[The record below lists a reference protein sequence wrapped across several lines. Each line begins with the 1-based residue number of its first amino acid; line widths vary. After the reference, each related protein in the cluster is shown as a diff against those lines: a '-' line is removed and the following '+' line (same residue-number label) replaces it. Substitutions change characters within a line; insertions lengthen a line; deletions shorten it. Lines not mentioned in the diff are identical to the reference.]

1 MGTSILFVSLLNYL
15 QRNPNAHV
23 VLIRKQEI
31 GYGFRLRLLQSQ
43 NRSSPLLKQIHIK
56 YLSSASELN
65 QFIVA
70 SRLSY
75 EYDLLAIDNWG
86 DFFKESTAV
95 VKMSKTL
102 GLLKELGVPSLL
114 LDNQLNSTALK
125 EYDSFFRSSFS
136 SILQIHIVSPS
147 LYSVVSLS
155 PYRGD
160 DGAVSFRVAEHSIQL
175 QSS

>member
-1 MGTSILFVSLLNYL
+1 MATCPKCFLNGCYPCEELANQSISDPLLIGCEDASMGTSILFVSLLNYL

-31 GYGFRLRLLQSQ
+31 GYGFRLRLLQFQ

-125 EYDSFFRSSFS
+125 EYDSFFRIL
-136 SILQIHIVSPS
+136 SIPL
-147 LYSVVSLS
+147 
-155 PYRGD
+155 
-160 DGAVSFRVAEHSIQL
+160 AF
-175 QSS
+175 

>member
-1 MGTSILFVSLLNYL
+1 M
-15 QRNPNAHV
+15 
-23 VLIRKQEI
+23 
-31 GYGFRLRLLQSQ
+31 
-43 NRSSPLLKQIHIK
+43 
-56 YLSSASELN
+56 
-65 QFIVA
+65 
-70 SRLSY
+70 
-75 EYDLLAIDNWG
+75 
-86 DFFKESTAV
+86 

-136 SILQIHIVSPS
+136 SILQIHSSALHPPCIVVVSPS

-155 PYRGD
+155 PNRGD
-160 DGAVSFRVAEHSIQL
+160 DGAVSFRVAEHSIQV